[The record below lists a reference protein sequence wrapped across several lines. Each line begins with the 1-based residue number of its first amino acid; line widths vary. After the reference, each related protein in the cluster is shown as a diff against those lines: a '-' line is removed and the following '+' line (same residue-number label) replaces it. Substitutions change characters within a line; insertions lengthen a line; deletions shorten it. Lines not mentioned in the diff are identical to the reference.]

1 MSGGLDNT
9 HGENLTDASL
19 GTAAFVATTTPLKAR
34 LMSANGSG
42 STNGTEVAN
51 SGGSTYASQTAT
63 FAATNTSF
71 TAVSNA
77 ALTFAGMP
85 AVASPG
91 VQGIELWDSA
101 GTPKRKWW
109 GPLAA
114 SVITNLGDTVS
125 IASGSLNVVL

>member
-1 MSGGLDNT
+1 
-9 HGENLTDASL
+9 
-19 GTAAFVATTTPLKAR
+19 
-34 LMSANGSG
+34 
-42 STNGTEVAN
+42 
-51 SGGSTYASQTAT
+51 
-63 FAATNTSF
+63 
-71 TAVSNA
+71 
-77 ALTFAGMP
+77 LTFAGMP